1 MNRRKRSQGS
11 NARIAINPRR
21 FFSLVAALILTSSF
35 LVGVD
40 KCKSPRIFAQAFK
53 LNARSN
59 GKIVE
64 ETSVEEA
71 VELIQSKGELK
82 KTALMGKLFPI
93 VSNLFVSKSNL
104 SLRQILFA
112 IADLIDEVEVA
123 LFVAIGWGLV
133 PLSRSIYDVY
143 ANVTAR
149 DLEPDEA
156 YQAYLEE
163 MDLTEEPQQSKSI
176 TRKAFEAITP
186 WDDDEVWRK
195 KKVQEWVE
203 QQQSGQEGGG
213 EGAPPAFL
221 TRRKKSFKDTLIYQV
236 VDHVSQAAK
245 VGVAVIGADCLALIG
260 KLMGNDHDLM
270 DNFSRIF
277 SKVAYTGWI
286 THRLQAFKRYLLRN
300 TLGKSKIE
308 LGKLNIID
316 HLLDGMIY
324 SLWLIFLLDFLEVQ
338 TGMAVKSLFSV
349 GATGTLVLGLASK
362 DIASQIMNGL
372 TLHLSEK
379 MYEGDEVRFSDG
391 TSGVIVKMGWMETM
405 IRSSDELVVGIPNTH
420 LSGQRVYNLSRT
432 PRSQVKQSLR
442 ISYNDAD
449 KIPKLLEA
457 IKEEIKEAC
466 PKLITD
472 GSRAFRAYWQ
482 NYEDD
487 HLAVVVDCHF
497 TIKPTGDEYW
507 RNRQKMLEAIYRA
520 VRETGVHFEK
530 AVKS

>member
-163 MDLTEEPQQSKSI
+163 MDLTEAPQQSKSI

-338 TGMAVKSLFSV
+338 TGIAVKSLFSV

-372 TLHLSEK
+372 TLNLSEK

-405 IRSSDELVVGIPNTH
+405 IRSSDELVVGIPNTD

-449 KIPKLLEA
+449 KIPELLEA
-457 IKEEIKEAC
+457 IKERIKEAC
-466 PKLITD
+466 PKLIPD
-472 GSRAFRAYWQ
+472 GLSAYWQ

-530 AVKS
+530 AVKR

>member
-1 MNRRKRSQGS
+1 MS
-11 NARIAINPRR
+11 
-21 FFSLVAALILTSSF
+21 AALLIALTSHFDDRLGSTRF
-35 LVGVD
+35 
-40 KCKSPRIFAQAFK
+40 KSTFPAIFAQAFK

-379 MYEGDEVRFSDG
+379 MYEV
-391 TSGVIVKMGWMETM
+391 
-405 IRSSDELVVGIPNTH
+405 SS
-420 LSGQRVYNLSRT
+420 
-432 PRSQVKQSLR
+432 
-442 ISYNDAD
+442 
-449 KIPKLLEA
+449 
-457 IKEEIKEAC
+457 
-466 PKLITD
+466 
-472 GSRAFRAYWQ
+472 
-482 NYEDD
+482 
-487 HLAVVVDCHF
+487 
-497 TIKPTGDEYW
+497 
-507 RNRQKMLEAIYRA
+507 
-520 VRETGVHFEK
+520 
-530 AVKS
+530 